1 MADAS
6 KFNAVHTDAYASE
19 PDATNTEW
27 IIVMLC
33 TLMTTCWL
41 LILPFSLCDLLI
53 VDYLNTADADA
64 TKPNAEAS
72 LCAPFSNDDLLF
84 SL

>member
-33 TLMTTCWL
+33 TLMTTC
-41 LILPFSLCDLLI
+41 
-53 VDYLNTADADA
+53 
-64 TKPNAEAS
+64 
-72 LCAPFSNDDLLF
+72 
-84 SL
+84 